1 MARKQKR
8 IRLAQCPP
16 VAPRPRPMLPARHPP
31 SLFSVDIG
39 SISLK
44 DAAPQMEFPFFTLSK
59 KPDLG
64 IRRYEDRHGNT
75 LAITPSVKGLPTIY
89 DKDVLIAAISQIMH
103 RLNRGE
109 EASRRVIL
117 YASDTLEFANRSKG
131 GYGYKAL
138 DDAITRLRG
147 CTIKTNIRAGDI
159 VRTSIFGM
167 IERGD
172 LIRKYGLDGRL
183 QHVEITLSEWL
194 WDAIQARHVLTLH
207 PDYFRL
213 RKPLE
218 RRIYE
223 IARKHCGRQAE
234 WQISLAILREKCAAK
249 TILRQFRQA
258 VRKLAEEGDLL
269 DYAVAYDAER
279 DVVVFRRLEGSL
291 VERIAPAGGPDGIE
305 LPDSVVA
312 EARRRHGSGLD
323 LAAAERDWR
332 RWLARKGVRPT
343 NPAAL
348 FLSFLATWADREN
361 GRAASPPG
369 KTDWMQETAIEW
381 WGSLGDDGRDA
392 WRDRLDERVELS
404 DGEGWFRPE
413 EAIAR
418 EAFDLRWRRQPCPAA
433 ETELPPPLLGR
444 AAAEAG
450 VGPAEIE
457 RSWREWIPARPWM
470 HDRRLVSVMLHAR
483 ELAMRRPV

>member
-1 MARKQKR
+1 MAKKR
-8 IRLAQCPP
+8 IRLAQCLP

-31 SLFSVDIG
+31 NLFSIDIG

-44 DAAPQMEFPFFTLSK
+44 DVQQQMEFPFFTLSK

-75 LAITPSVKGLPTIY
+75 LEISAHSKGLPTIY
-89 DKDVLIAAISQIMH
+89 DKDILIAAISQIMH

-131 GYGYKAL
+131 GRGYKAL

-147 CTIKTNIRAGDI
+147 CTIKTNIRAGDV

-167 IERGD
+167 IESGD

-194 WDAIQARHVLTLH
+194 WGAIQARHVLTLH

-223 IARKHCGRQAE
+223 IARKFCGRQAE
-234 WQISLAILREKCAAK
+234 WRISLSILREKCGSK
-249 TILRQFRQA
+249 SSLREFRRS

-269 DYAVAYDAER
+269 DYDAAYDAER

-305 LPDSVVA
+305 LPDSVAA

-348 FLSFLATWADREN
+348 FLSFVATWADREN
-361 GRAASPPG
+361 GQAAPAPG

-381 WGSLGDDGRDA
+381 WGSLGDAEREA
-392 WRDRLDERVELS
+392 RRDRLDDRVELS

-413 EAIAR
+413 AAIAR

-433 ETELPPPLLGR
+433 ETELPQLLLAR
-444 AAAEAG
+444 AAAAAG

-457 RSWREWIPARPWM
+457 RSWREWIPARPYL

-483 ELAMRRPV
+483 ELAKRRPV